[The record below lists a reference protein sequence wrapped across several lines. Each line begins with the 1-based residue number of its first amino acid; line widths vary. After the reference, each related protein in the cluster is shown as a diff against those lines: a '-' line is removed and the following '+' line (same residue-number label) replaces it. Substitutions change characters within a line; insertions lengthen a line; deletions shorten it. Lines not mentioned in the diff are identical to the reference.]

1 MARYGLVLAGGG
13 AKGAYQMGAWKALRE
28 MGITFDAIAGVSIGS
43 INGALIASGNFD
55 KAMEMWQT
63 VSLDKGVKINSALPD
78 PDNLFS
84 KKNWGALFRE
94 VVKNG
99 GIDASPLSEYLK
111 EFIDEKKIRENNIPL
126 GIITVQMGQKVN
138 GLEIF
143 IDEIPEGELVD
154 YLLASSSIPL
164 VTNIGPDGEKFLD
177 GGVYDNTPVM
187 TLKKRGYN
195 NLIVIDIANIKGVAY
210 NLDFTN
216 SRVVHIKPYDTDD
229 LGAAFD
235 FDPALTEKRMTM
247 GYLDTKKAFGELSGN
262 IFHFLPLV
270 FRSFVQKYGADE
282 VYELEQLGH
291 KIGLSLSEI
300 YSEESFM
307 LALKDAYE
315 KEKAELI
322 AKEKEAARTKE
333 AEKPQRTE
341 KNDFFDIIA
350 KVKKRDREEAAETP
364 LQTAFHYPIISV
376 ADEASPTD
384 KKDEDG
390 GFFRLN
396 AIKAYFSQKKSSH
409 EGLEKAIDIIEKFTQ
424 F

>member
-13 AKGAYQMGAWKALRE
+13 AKGAYQIGAWKALRE

-43 INGALIASGNFD
+43 INGALIAAGD
-55 KAMEMWQT
+55 YDRALEMWQS
-63 VSLDKGVKINSALPD
+63 VSLDKGVKINSTLPD

-94 VVKNG
+94 VIRNG
-99 GIDASPLSEYLK
+99 GIDASPLNEYIRIY
-111 EFIDEKKIRENNIPL
+111 IDEKKIRESRIPL
-126 GIITVQMGQKVN
+126 GIITVQMGQKVS
-138 GLEIF
+138 GLELF
-143 IDEIPEGELVD
+143 IDDIPEGELVD

-164 VTNIGPDGEKFLD
+164 VTNIGPEGEKFLD

-235 FDPALTEKRMTM
+235 FDPSLTEKRMAM

-262 IFHFLPLV
+262 IFHFLPFV
-270 FRSFVQKYGADE
+270 FRSFVQRYGADE

-291 KIGLSLSEI
+291 KLGLSLCEI

-307 LALKDAYE
+307 NALKAAYE
-315 KEKAELI
+315 KEKAELL
-322 AKEKEAARTKE
+322 AKEEEKAAK
-333 AEKPQRTE
+333 AEKTERTP
-341 KNDFFDIIA
+341 KAD
-350 KVKKRDREEAAETP
+350 KSEAAESP
-364 LQTAFHYPIISV
+364 LLSIIPFPIITPKN
-376 ADEASPTD
+376 DTEEKD
-384 KKDEDG
+384 KAEENTR
-390 GFFRLN
+390 FNLRS
-396 AIKAYFSQKKSSH
+396 YFSQKKSAF
-409 EGLEKAIDIIEKFTQ
+409 EGYEKAVEVLEGFTGI
-424 F
+424 

>member
-13 AKGAYQMGAWKALRE
+13 AKGAYQIGAWKALRE
-28 MGITFDAIAGVSIGS
+28 MGITFDVIAGVSIGS
-43 INGALIASGNFD
+43 INGALIAAGD
-55 KAMEMWQT
+55 YDRALEMWQS
-63 VSLDKGVKINSALPD
+63 VSLDKGVKINSTLPD

-94 VVKNG
+94 VIRNG
-99 GIDASPLSEYLK
+99 GIDASPLNEYIRIY
-111 EFIDEKKIRENNIPL
+111 IDEKKIRESRIPL
-126 GIITVQMGQKVN
+126 GIITVQMGQKVS
-138 GLEIF
+138 GLELF
-143 IDEIPEGELVD
+143 IDDIPEGELVD

-164 VTNIGPDGEKFLD
+164 VTNIGPEGEKFLD

-235 FDPALTEKRMTM
+235 FDPSLTEKRMAM

-262 IFHFLPLV
+262 IFHFLPFV
-270 FRSFVQKYGADE
+270 FRSFVQRYGADE

-291 KIGLSLSEI
+291 KLGLSLCEI

-307 LALKDAYE
+307 NALKAAYE
-315 KEKAELI
+315 KEKAELL
-322 AKEKEAARTKE
+322 AKEEEKAAK
-333 AEKPQRTE
+333 AEKTERTP
-341 KNDFFDIIA
+341 KAD
-350 KVKKRDREEAAETP
+350 KSEAAESP
-364 LQTAFHYPIISV
+364 LLSIIPFPIITPKN
-376 ADEASPTD
+376 DTEEKD
-384 KKDEDG
+384 KAEENTR
-390 GFFRLN
+390 FNLRS
-396 AIKAYFSQKKSSH
+396 YFSQKKSAF
-409 EGLEKAIDIIEKFTQ
+409 EGYEKAVEVLEGFTGI
-424 F
+424 

>member
-13 AKGAYQMGAWKALRE
+13 AKGAYQIGAWKALRE

-43 INGALIASGNFD
+43 INGALIAAGD
-55 KAMEMWQT
+55 YDRALEMWQS
-63 VSLDKGVKINSALPD
+63 VSLDKGVKINSTLPD

-94 VVKNG
+94 IIRNG
-99 GIDASPLSEYLK
+99 GIDASPLNEYIRIY
-111 EFIDEKKIRENNIPL
+111 IDEKKIRESRIPL
-126 GIITVQMGQKVN
+126 GIITVQMGQKVS
-138 GLEIF
+138 GLELF
-143 IDEIPEGELVD
+143 VDDIPEGELVD

-164 VTNIGPDGEKFLD
+164 VTNIGPEGEKFLD

-235 FDPALTEKRMTM
+235 FDPSLTEKRMAM

-262 IFHFLPLV
+262 IFHFLPFV
-270 FRSFVQKYGADE
+270 FRSFVQRYGADE

-291 KIGLSLSEI
+291 KLGLSLCEI

-307 LALKDAYE
+307 NALKAAYE
-315 KEKAELI
+315 KEKAELL
-322 AKEKEAARTKE
+322 AKEE
-333 AEKPQRTE
+333 EKTARTE
-341 KNDFFDIIA
+341 KPERAPKADKSETAESPLLSII
-350 KVKKRDREEAAETP
+350 P
-364 LQTAFHYPIISV
+364 FPIITPKN
-376 ADEASPTD
+376 DTEEKD
-384 KKDEDG
+384 KAEENTR
-390 GFFRLN
+390 FNLRS
-396 AIKAYFSQKKSSH
+396 YFSQKKSAF
-409 EGLEKAIDIIEKFTQ
+409 EGYEKAVEVLEGFTGI
-424 F
+424 